1 MQSNKQTQTN
11 RERMRAAMLLV
22 FVAAILYD
30 ADANLGMPLTGT
42 TPQVPALGGNHTRV
56 PPARAVPPARGRGN
70 QTGGLK
76 PGKPGK
82 PTAKKPA
89 GKKPSAKKHPARP
102 AKPS

>member
-1 MQSNKQTQTN
+1 
-11 RERMRAAMLLV
+11 MRTAMVLV

-30 ADANLGMPLTGT
+30 ADAKLGMPLTGT

-56 PPARAVPPARGRGN
+56 PPVGGRGN

-82 PTAKKPA
+82 LGKPGKPGCNKTKTPTA
-89 GKKPSAKKHPARP
+89 
-102 AKPS
+102 